1 MKNYINL
8 NGQVIEFTEEQIK
21 KMMESIGTKQ
31 KKLADISV
39 GKTFEIGTYEFILLE
54 QSGDTTAVILK
65 NLLYDRKVF
74 GKNNNYDGSDV
85 DKICVEFGDK
95 IAEIIGSDN
104 LISHTVDLTSDDG
117 LKDYGKV
124 NRKMSLLTTELY
136 RRYVETLDNHKI
148 DKWWWLSTAH
158 STPKHDNATWIKC
171 VSPSGFIYDGSYFIN
186 NGVRPFCILNSEI
199 FVSEKGE

>member
-21 KMMESIGTKQ
+21 KMMESIGRKQ

-39 GKTFEIGTYEFILLE
+39 GKTFEIGTYEFIVLE

-148 DKWWWLSTAH
+148 DKWWWLATPDTTA
-158 STPKHDNATWIKC
+158 KHCNDDWVVC
-171 VSPSGFIYDGSYFIN
+171 VSPLGYLFGFNCLYYFIC
-186 NGVRPFCILNSEI
+186 VRPFII
-199 FVSEKGE
+199 FVSSISVISVS